1 MACVVACVMVL
12 GYMLALVVGL
22 HIASLLTQLTNCQ
35 SLACTA
41 HKIIEYGSVR
51 NVMARS
57 ARFLTGLTIIWIGF
71 VRMLRECGG
80 LVLCARGVRD
90 SNTSACCWFVHCFI

>member
-1 MACVVACVMVL
+1 MACVMVL

-22 HIASLLTQLTNCQ
+22 LIASLLTHLTNCQ

-41 HKIIEYGSVR
+41 HKIIKDGSVR

-57 ARFLTGLTIIWIGF
+57 AKKGTGLQDCAGF
-71 VRMLRECGG
+71 LWMLRECGG
-80 LVLCARGVRD
+80 LCGG
-90 SNTSACCWFVHCFI
+90 